1 VIRLDRVCKAFGPRI
16 ILNGVDLDVA
26 DGENTVII
34 GRSGSGKSVTLRCII
49 GLIQPDAGRVVVD
62 DAVVADLDRDG
73 LAALRGKIGYVFQFA
88 ALFDSM
94 TVAENIALGLKRRGF
109 GRDEIAERMRQS
121 LALVDLAGVE
131 EKLPAELSG
140 GMRKRVGIARAV
152 ALRPRFIL
160 YDEPTTGLD
169 PVTTAV
175 MNELMIRTRDMGV
188 TGVIVTHDMGSAFA
202 VGDRIAMLHEGRIR
216 QVGTPDEIRAT
227 EDPVVR
233 QFIEGRPD
241 PVVPAGTGKD

>member
-1 VIRLDRVCKAFGPRI
+1 MIRLDGVCKAFGSRI

-49 GLIQPDAGRVVVD
+49 GLIQPDAGRVRVD
-62 DAVVADLDRDG
+62 DEVVAELDRDG
-73 LAALRGKIGYVFQFA
+73 LAALRGKVGYVFQFA

-94 TVAENIALGLKRRGF
+94 TVEENIALGLKRRRF
-109 GRDEIAERMRQS
+109 GLEEIAERVRES
-121 LALVDLAGVE
+121 LALVDLTGVE
-131 EKLPAELSG
+131 GKLPSELSG

-152 ALRPRFIL
+152 ALRPRYIL

-202 VGDRIAMLHEGRIR
+202 VGNRIAMLHDGRIR

-227 EDPVVR
+227 VDPVVR

-241 PVVPAGTGKD
+241 PAVPAGSGRE

>member
-1 VIRLDRVCKAFGPRI
+1 MIRLDGVCKAFGPRI

-49 GLIQPDAGRVVVD
+49 GLLQPDAGRVVVD
-62 DAVVADLDRDG
+62 DEVVADLDRDG
-73 LAALRGKIGYVFQFA
+73 LAALRGKVGYVFQFA

-94 TVAENIALGLKRRGF
+94 SVAENIALGLKRRGF
-109 GRDEIAERMRQS
+109 GPDEIAERVRQS
-121 LALVDLAGVE
+121 LALVDLPGVE
-131 EKLPAELSG
+131 AKLPSELSG

-152 ALRPRFIL
+152 ALRPRYIL

-175 MNELMIRTRDMGV
+175 MDELMIRTRDLGV
-188 TGVIVTHDMGSAFA
+188 TGVIVTHDMRSAFA

-216 QVGTPDEIRAT
+216 QVGTADEIRAT
-227 EDPVVR
+227 TDPVVR

-241 PVVPAGTGKD
+241 AAIAAGAVRE

>member
-1 VIRLDRVCKAFGPRI
+1 MIRLDGVCKAFGPRI
-16 ILNGVDLDVA
+16 ILNGVDLAVA

-49 GLIQPDAGRVVVD
+49 GLIQPDAGRVLVD
-62 DAVVADLDRDG
+62 DAVVAELDRDG

-109 GRDEIAERMRQS
+109 GPDEIAERMRQS

-131 EKLPAELSG
+131 AKLPSELSG

-152 ALRPRFIL
+152 ALRPRYIL

-175 MNELMIRTRDMGV
+175 MNELMIRTRDLGV

-202 VGDRIAMLHEGRIR
+202 VGDRIAMLHDGRIR
-216 QVGTPDEIRAT
+216 QVGTADEIRAP

-241 PVVPAGTGKD
+241 PAVPAGTGRE